1 MIRRNPR
8 KFRIGDFDAGHFQ
21 AGADEDVVDTHARHA
36 AGKSRLG
43 AVALRFDLRILELAA
58 EPAAHGR

>member
-1 MIRRNPR
+1 MIGGDARE
-8 KFRIGDFDAGHFQ
+8 FRIGDFDAGHFQ

-36 AGKSRLG
+36 AGKSGLG
-43 AVALRFDLRILELAA
+43 AVALRFDLRVLELAA